1 MGFTRQQII
10 GLYAGIF
17 ERFGF
22 DTREPT
28 LSRAEKT
35 AELRASAD

>member
-28 LSRAEKT
+28 LSKAEQH
-35 AELRASAD
+35 AEFRTPAD